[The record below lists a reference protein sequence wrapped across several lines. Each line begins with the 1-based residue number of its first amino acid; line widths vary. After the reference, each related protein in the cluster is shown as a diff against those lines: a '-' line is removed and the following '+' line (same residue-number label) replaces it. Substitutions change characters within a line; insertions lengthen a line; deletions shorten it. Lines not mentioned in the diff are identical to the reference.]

1 MIITKNNIKTFS
13 PADRHAWRAWLQEHH
28 EKEKSVWLIFLKN
41 NTDLPKLTWSE
52 AVDEALCFGWIDSI
66 AKPVDELSFM
76 RFFSRRKPNSVWSA
90 INKEKVEKLIAS
102 GQMMQ
107 AGLDCIETASKNG
120 SWTILDTVES
130 LIIPPDLA
138 KGFQESLEA
147 ENYFLSLSKTDK
159 KNILQWLV
167 LAKREYTRQKRI
179 TEIVEL
185 AAQHIKP
192 KAIRWTKKTAHE

>member
-1 MIITKNNIKTFS
+1 MIITGNNIETFC
-13 PADRHAWRAWLQEHH
+13 PIDRHAWRAWLQEHH
-28 EKEKSVWLIFLKN
+28 EKEKSVWLIFFKN
-41 NTDLPKLTWSE
+41 KADLPRLTWSE

-66 AKPVDELSFM
+66 AKPVDEKSYM

-90 INKEKVEKLIAS
+90 INKEKVEKLIKN

-107 AGLDCIETASKNG
+107 AGLDCIETARQNG
-120 SWTILDTVES
+120 SWIILDTIES

-138 KGFQESLEA
+138 KAFQESPEA
-147 ENYFLSLSKTDK
+147 ENYFLNLSRSDR

-167 LAKREYTRQKRI
+167 LAKKEYTRQKRI

-192 KAIRWTKKTAHE
+192 KAIRWTKKTTDD

>member
-1 MIITKNNIKTFS
+1 MINPDNNIKSFC

-107 AGLDCIETASKNG
+107 AGLDCIETARQNG
-120 SWTILDTVES
+120 SWTILDMAES

-138 KGFQESLEA
+138 KGFQESPEA
-147 ENYFLSLSKTDK
+147 ENYFLSLSKTDR

-192 KAIRWTKKTAHE
+192 KAIRWTKKTAHD